1 MINTKRFGT
10 ELNPLGFPN
19 GEFNKDLTATQQVA
33 SPKCP
38 SDTSLNPDIMLNLNE
53 ELQNV

>member
-19 GEFNKDLTATQQVA
+19 GEFNKDLEVSATP
-33 SPKCP
+33 SPKP
-38 SDTSLNPDIMLNLNE
+38 TSSASLNPDIR
-53 ELQNV
+53 QNSED